1 MVIKR
6 FMLLTFFYLFVFPPL
21 QGLLRKSVR
30 SIYSKLSMGRSLWE
44 TNNSDA
50 IQIEAKMWI
59 DTIKAS
65 YEVET
70 LLDLG
75 KDGYCLRI
83 PTEPIRVEN
92 ELMDTTIQDVF
103 LYLGKDH
110 KPVLLLFD
118 VRWPAR
124 YLVYFSAD
132 IRPFLKELGI
142 WRFVDDKKYAIYNR
156 VLNVDDD
163 LKGGF
168 ER

>member
-1 MVIKR
+1 
-6 FMLLTFFYLFVFPPL
+6 MLLTFFLFVCL
-21 QGLLRKSVR
+21 SSVTGATPE
-30 SIYSKLSMGRSLWE
+30 ISKVDLFEIEHGKVVWE

-50 IQIEAKMWI
+50 IQKEAKMWI

-156 VLNVDDD
+156 VLNVDAD
-163 LKGGF
+163 L
-168 ER
+168 